1 MGMDNLTRGAQFVP
15 GTMGHISEVLKS
27 LPDYLENRA
36 IQRNSVVRFGI
47 QKLDE
52 ILWIGKGSQ
61 VVICAETGGGKT
73 SLAAQ
78 AVAASENQKWGIFT
92 LEMKAEAIVAKL
104 ASNLRYICLN
114 RLVRGILT
122 PTVWQ

>member
-61 VVICAETGGGKT
+61 VVICAETGGEKT

-78 AVAASENQKWGIFT
+78 PVPASENQKRGLLT
-92 LEMKAEAIVAKL
+92 LETEPDAVIATL
-104 ASNLRYICLN
+104 AAN
-114 RLVRGILT
+114 
-122 PTVWQ
+122 